1 MTPITPPVPQEW
13 RLTARAVTEA
23 LAQATPITAGLA
35 GIYRYTH
42 PSQLDRDIE
51 AWRAAV
57 SERVNDHDA
66 AIAALEA
73 ALKPKLRI
81 TEQALALGVWIAR
94 ASPNG
99 LGHPGIAIEA
109 LSAAFVDMKHE
120 DLLEAVV
127 ELEALGMLDVFRA
140 IGGVRQV
147 RPLAS
152 LFATFDGAALGYN
165 TIGDAVYLAKLLLA
179 APELAG
185 RTSKLDAEAKLLRR
199 RFNPALAMLLPMMV
213 PGLIS
218 KESQPDFPT
227 SGFRV
232 EETARF
238 RLRQFVADH
247 DEPSAPYDHI

>member
-1 MTPITPPVPQEW
+1 MIPITPPAPQEW

-23 LAQATPITAGLA
+23 LAQATPITAGLSV
-35 GIYRYTH
+35 IYRYTH

-99 LGHPGIAIEA
+99 LGHPGITNET
-109 LSAAFVDMKHE
+109 LNAAFVDMKRE

-127 ELEALGMLDVFRA
+127 ELEALGMLDVLRA

-147 RPLAS
+147 RPLAT
-152 LFATFDGAALGYN
+152 LFATFDGAALGYD
-165 TIGDAVYLAKLLLA
+165 TTGDAVHLAKLLLA
-179 APELAG
+179 APKLAR
-185 RTSKLDAEAKLLRR
+185 RTSDLDAEAKLPSRQ
-199 RFNPALAMLLPMMV
+199 FNPALAMLLPMMV
-213 PGLIS
+213 PGLVS
-218 KESQPDFPT
+218 KEIQRDYPT
-227 SGFRV
+227 SGFTV
-232 EETARF
+232 EEAARF
-238 RLRQFVADH
+238 RLRQFVAEH
-247 DEPSAPYDHI
+247 EESSATDVDV